1 MYGKRVKSE
10 SRFIPKKKPKDLKK
24 TLKRLLMYFKDE
36 KKLLYCI
43 LGTVII
49 DSLIVILIPYIIGK
63 CIDII
68 DINNGYNNTVII
80 LIIVLSLF
88 YIFESLL
95 NLSKEFITVGMS
107 QRVVKKIRTSLFD
120 KIQKLPISYFDNHY
134 NGDLMSRLTNDVE
147 NISSGISSSIVQ
159 IIASILTI
167 LGTFIMMIYLNHILT
182 IVAIITIPLVLG
194 LSKII
199 ARKTKVFF
207 KNQQIEL
214 GALNSHIEES
224 ITNINVIKAFTYEE
238 KTIQRFDEI
247 NNNLLEVSLK
257 AQVYSSLLMPMMN
270 VISNLG
276 FTIISI
282 VGSLLVVKDV
292 ITVGVI
298 VTFLTY
304 AKQFT
309 RPLNEIANLFNTFQS
324 AVAGCERVFE
334 VLDEDIEKDDE
345 RYLDKLKN
353 IVDVK
358 GNIEFKNVSFAYK
371 ENNYILNNISFSI
384 REGTSNAIIGATG
397 SGKTTIINLI
407 TRFYNINDG
416 SIYIEGEDINTYYKK
431 SFRDSIG
438 VVPQEIYLFSGT
450 ILDNIRY
457 SKLDAKE
464 EDVINACKLANA
476 HNFITKLEN
485 GYYTEISES
494 GQNLSTGEKQLL
506 SIARS
511 ILKNPSLLILDEA
524 TSSIDT
530 STEKKIQDAIKT
542 IMEGRTS
549 IIIAHRLST
558 IMDCD
563 NIIVMDKG
571 VIVESGSHNQLME
584 LRGIYYKNICTL
596 RGEYK

>member
-1 MYGKRVKSE
+1 
-10 SRFIPKKKPKDLKK
+10 
-24 TLKRLLMYFKDE
+24 MYFKDE
-36 KKLLYCI
+36 KKVLYCI
-43 LGTVII
+43 LCTVII
-49 DSLIVILIPYIIGK
+49 DSLIVILIPYVIGK

-68 DINNGYNNTVII
+68 DINNGYNNTVIVLL
-80 LIIVLSLF
+80 LIILLF

-107 QRVVKKIRTSLFD
+107 QRIVKKIRISLFD

-147 NISSGISSSIVQ
+147 NISSGISSSLVQ
-159 IIASILTI
+159 IITSILTI
-167 LGTFIMMIYLNHILT
+167 IGTFIMMIYLSPILT

-194 LSKII
+194 LSKVI
-199 ARKTKVFF
+199 ARKTKRFF
-207 KNQQIEL
+207 KNQQVEL
-214 GALNSHIEES
+214 GNLNAHIEES

-238 KTIQRFDEI
+238 KIISRFDEI
-247 NNNLLEVSLK
+247 NNKLLAVSLK
-257 AQVYSSLLMPMMN
+257 AQVYSALLMPMMN

-276 FTIISI
+276 FTVISI
-282 VGSLLVVKDV
+282 VGSLLVVKNI

-353 IVDVK
+353 IVEVK
-358 GNIEFKNVSFAYK
+358 GNIEFKNVLFAYK

-416 SIYIEGEDINTYYKK
+416 SIYIEGEDINTYYKEG
-431 SFRDSIG
+431 FRDSIG

-457 SKLDAKE
+457 SKLDANE
-464 EDVINACKLANA
+464 DDVINACKLANA

-506 SIARS
+506 SIARA

-571 VIVESGSHNQLME
+571 IVVESGSHNQLME

-596 RGEYK
+596 RGDYK